1 MSQQKALLRLL
12 VAFAAGFL
20 SVLLFHQGMLALLHA
35 KGLTPLAPYPTQPTQ
50 PFGILRIWS
59 LAFWGGVWGMGFA
72 VFAPRFRQSTRSW
85 GTALLFGALGP
96 TLVNWFVVMPLKGQ
110 PLGGGWQPAG
120 IATGLILNGVWGVGT
135 ALLFRVFAHS
145 RLGRNKPKLT

>member
-1 MSQQKALLRLL
+1 M
-12 VAFAAGFL
+12 V
-20 SVLLFHQGMLALLHA
+20 
-35 KGLTPLAPYPTQPTQ
+35 
-50 PFGILRIWS
+50 
-59 LAFWGGVWGMGFA
+59 FA
-72 VFAPRFRQSTRSW
+72 VFAPRFRQSMQSW

-110 PLGGGWQPAG
+110 PPGGGWQPAG

-145 RLGRNKPKLT
+145 